1 MLPVLTLNNLM
12 QFDDRLF
19 DSAQIPADADLET
32 LVNVILMHYGD
43 MQVLIPD
50 WSVLR
55 HAINTWFSAHALQ
68 LNRLW
73 LDYTAEYN
81 PIYNKDGYFE
91 EDRTPN
97 LTRSRLTFDST
108 TERQDATSSSS
119 VQSSDKPGT
128 VMTESGSNTNQYKG
142 FNSSDFTDVTKDI
155 PGTVTTAS
163 GENTGSTT
171 GSGTTQN
178 NRTNSG
184 RTEENETETG
194 TDRVRRHEYG
204 NIGVTMASQMLRD
217 DLSFWSSFSWY
228 DVAAK
233 LWAVDNLVMI
243 Y

>member
-1 MLPVLTLNNLM
+1 MLPVLTLSNLM
-12 QFDDRLF
+12 QYDDRLF
-19 DSAQIPADADLET
+19 DTAQIPADADLET

-81 PIYNKDGYFE
+81 PIYNKDGYYE

-97 LTRSRLTFDST
+97 ITRSRHISDNTTDHQNGNST
-108 TERQDATSSSS
+108 SS
-119 VQSSDKPGT
+119 VQSSDRPGT

-142 FNSSDFTDVTKDI
+142 FNSSNFTDVTKDL

-171 GSGTTQN
+171 GSGTNQTT
-178 NRTNSG
+178 RTSSG
-184 RTEENETETG
+184 HAEETETETG
-194 TDRVRRHEYG
+194 SDKIRRHEYG

-217 DLSFWSSFSWY
+217 DVSFWTTFSWY

>member
-19 DSAQIPADADLET
+19 DTAQIPADADLET

-50 WSVLR
+50 WPVLR
-55 HAINTWFSAHALQ
+55 HAINTWFAAHALQ

-81 PIYNKDGYFE
+81 PVYNKDGYYE
-91 EDRTPN
+91 EERTPN
-97 LTRSRLTFDST
+97 LTRTRQSMENT
-108 TERQDATSSSS
+108 TDHQDGKSSSS
-119 VQSSDKPGT
+119 VQSSDRPGA

-142 FNSSDFTDVTKDI
+142 FNSSVFTDVTKDL

-171 GSGTTQN
+171 GTGTNQN
-178 NRTNSG
+178 NRTVAG
-184 RTEENETETG
+184 QTEETEMETG
-194 TDRVRRHEYG
+194 SDKIKRHEYG

-217 DLSFWSSFSWY
+217 DLSFWSNFSWY